1 MAPEPNTSQS
11 VQAKTKG
18 RAKKYF
24 YVGLFALTAF
34 VGLDGYYNRWGTIR
48 RVLHWNKLVLT
59 AQDGALLSLKA
70 QRDFELVSVENPFS
84 LLDPDSLASFDR
96 AYREAGKYR
105 VYFRLSDSASAQ
117 LQQLHESLS
126 QIDTG
131 GTIKHSIDDAKRAY
145 GNILRVLRIDTT
157 KAGDTL
163 TVRAPDSS
171 GRIFETRLLMESD
184 QEFSTALK
192 TMLSK
197 SPQLLVGVGLGI
209 ALSAGVDLLQGRSYL
224 ASADSN
230 VFRAEFLRTG
240 TRCGEWEGKPID
252 VLWVFAP
259 EDSLTATSTMSDS
272 TRHER

>member
-1 MAPEPNTSQS
+1 MAPETNTTQPI
-11 VQAKTKG
+11 QKKPRG

-24 YVGLFALTAF
+24 LVALFALSAF
-34 VGLDGYYNRWGTIR
+34 IGLDGYYNRWGTIR
-48 RVLHWNKLVLT
+48 RALHWNSLVLT
-59 AQDGALLSLKA
+59 AQDGTLLSLKA
-70 QRDFELVSVENPFS
+70 RRDFELVSVENPFS
-84 LLDPDSLASFDR
+84 LLDPDSLGSFDR
-96 AYREAGKYR
+96 AYREAGRYR

-117 LQQLHESLS
+117 LQQLYESLS
-126 QIDTG
+126 TIDTA

-157 KAGDTL
+157 AARDTL

-184 QEFSTALK
+184 QEFTTALR

-224 ASADSN
+224 ASAGSD
-230 VFRAEFLRTG
+230 VFHASSLRTG
-240 TRCGEWEGKPID
+240 TRTGEWEGKSID

-259 EDSLTATSTMSDS
+259 EDSLTVSLTQPDT